1 MQLIGKFNI
10 GCRFLL
16 CVIDIYSKYVWVV
29 PLKDKGETIVNA
41 FKKKSD
47 DSKRRPNK
55 IWVDKCSECYNNSF
69 KKWLKDNDVEMY
81 STHNEKKLFLK
92 DLLIRALK
100 NKIYK
105 YRRSI
110 SKNIYIDILDYIV
123 NEYNNTY
130 HRTIKMKPADV
141 KSGNYVKYNVN
152 SNVKDPRF

>member
-1 MQLIGKFNI
+1 M
-10 GCRFLL
+10 
-16 CVIDIYSKYVWVV
+16 VV
-29 PLKDKGETIVNA
+29 E
-41 FKKKSD
+41 
-47 DSKRRPNK
+47 
-55 IWVDKCSECYNNSF
+55 
-69 KKWLKDNDVEMY
+69 
-81 STHNEKKLFLK
+81 KLFLK

>member
-1 MQLIGKFNI
+1 
-10 GCRFLL
+10 
-16 CVIDIYSKYVWVV
+16 
-29 PLKDKGETIVNA
+29 
-41 FKKKSD
+41 
-47 DSKRRPNK
+47 
-55 IWVDKCSECYNNSF
+55 
-69 KKWLKDNDVEMY
+69 MY

-110 SKNIYIDILDYIV
+110 SKNIYIDILGYIV